1 MTDERTDREADAERP
16 SEKTRPTEHAPRSAG
31 SDARRNLVPV
41 SELIDL
47 EALRAE
53 TGRDPTPAR
62 LRAALPRGWALA
74 DDHQHAYPDARL
86 LFREGWILI
95 LGLVVFGSVGLGFLW
110 GAMPRGWGGIARFV
124 LLIGVV
130 ALLGGVVAPA
140 ITRALNRR

>member
-1 MTDERTDREADAERP
+1 MNDSDESRAPIEGAPASDGTPSGGAEA
-16 SEKTRPTEHAPRSAG
+16 SSF
-31 SDARRNLVPV
+31 VPI
-41 SELIDL
+41 EDLIDL

-53 TGRDPTPAR
+53 AGRDPSPAR

-74 DDHQHAYPDARL
+74 EDNRHAYPDARL

-110 GAMPRGWGGIARFV
+110 GAMPRGRGGVGRFL

-130 ALLGGVVAPA
+130 AVLGGVVAPR
-140 ITRALNRR
+140 ITRALNRRG